1 MITKEYTPKKTV
13 CKVTFT
19 LPADSAAEGVSLVG
33 DFNNWDPAAN
43 KLDLKNGNWQTT
55 IRLTPGS
62 ETRFRYFADG
72 ANWINDDAADEYVA
86 NSFGSDDSVVKVA

>member
-19 LPADSAAEGVSLVG
+19 LPSDWATNSASLVG
-33 DFNNWDPAAN
+33 DFNNWDSEAN
-43 KLDLKNGNWQTT
+43 QLELKNGNWQTT

-62 ETRFRYFADG
+62 EVRFRYLIDG
-72 ANWINDDAADEYVA
+72 SNWVNDDQADSYITNEY
-86 NSFGSDDSVVKVA
+86 GTEDSVATV